1 MRTVGAVAAVPAGR
15 VVAGHSG
22 PAWLAWVGL
31 GLAVVAGFVDAIGF
45 LGLFH
50 LYAAHMSGNTASAG
64 ADLGRLDWG
73 SAVHSTFPILIFLLG
88 VCAGALMKQAGV
100 RRGIRSWFAL
110 ACIVEAALLA
120 ALMVFG
126 GTPASSGDLVENSP
140 AYFVLIVLPCLA
152 MGIQSAT
159 FQRVGTIGVRTTFV
173 TGILTGLGEE
183 LVAAVYGLRDRPT
196 TTDHG
201 EAVAASSALEGTLE
215 RAALFAGIWLAYLV
229 GGVLA
234 GVGQQLWA
242 LGALVLPVLGLLGLA
257 LVDLVH
263 PIQPGRP

>member
-15 VVAGHSG
+15 LNAGPSG
-22 PAWLAWVGL
+22 PAWSAWVGL
-31 GLAVVAGFVDAIGF
+31 GLAVVAGFVDAIGY
-45 LGLFH
+45 LGLFR

-73 SAVHSTFPILIFLLG
+73 SAVHSIFPIVIFLLG

-100 RRGIRSWFAL
+100 RRGMRSWFAL
-110 ACIVEAALLA
+110 ACIVEAVLLLV
-120 ALMVFG
+120 LMVFG
-126 GTPASSGDLVENSP
+126 GRPASNGDLADNSP
-140 AYFVLIVLPCLA
+140 AYFVLILLPCLA

-183 LVAAVYGLRDRPT
+183 LVAALYNLRDRPP

-201 EAVAASSALEGTLE
+201 EAVAGSPALEGTLE

-257 LVDLVH
+257 AVDFVH
-263 PIQPGRP
+263 PIQPGRH

>member
-15 VVAGHSG
+15 LTAGHSG
-22 PAWLAWVGL
+22 PAWLAWVGVAM
-31 GLAVVAGFVDAIGF
+31 AVVAGFVDAIGY
-45 LGLFH
+45 LGLFR

-73 SAVHSTFPILIFLLG
+73 AAVHSIVPIALFLVG
-88 VCAGALMKQAGV
+88 VCAGALMKQAGL
-100 RRGIRSWFAL
+100 RRGMRSWFAL
-110 ACIVEAALLA
+110 TCIVEAVLLA
-120 ALMVFG
+120 MLMVFG
-126 GTPASSGDLVENSP
+126 GAPAASGELAENSP
-140 AYFVLIVLPCLA
+140 AYFLLIVLPCLA

-183 LVAAVYGLRDRPT
+183 LVAALYGLRERPPT
-196 TTDHG
+196 TDRG
-201 EAVAASSALEGTLE
+201 GAVAASPALEGTVE
-215 RAALFAGIWLAYLV
+215 RAALFAGIWFAYLV

-242 LGALVLPVLGLLGLA
+242 LGAITLPVLGLLALA
-257 LVDLVH
+257 LVDFVH
-263 PIQPGRP
+263 PIQPGRH